1 MTQSLTFSVIIAT
14 ERERRFAY
22 GRSWME
28 PSFRMHTKRASG
40 PEIDLVHEPF
50 VTIDDLL
57 RQAEALLGGLQKLS
71 EYSHPLE
78 VRRGLR
84 KGVRKSMKDDKRS
97 KQIKGAGRTYF
108 LDIEQTKEGKG
119 YLRITESRKGDG
131 DKFER
136 NSINVFPE
144 DADEFVEAVSEFAGE
159 LGED

>member
-1 MTQSLTFSVIIAT
+1 MQSLTFSAITAT
-14 ERERRFAY
+14 VRARRFAY

-28 PSFRMHTKRASG
+28 PSFRMHTKKASG
-40 PEIDLVHEPF
+40 PENDLAREPF

-57 RQAEALLGGLQKLS
+57 QQTEELLSGLQKLS

-84 KGVRKSMKDDKRS
+84 KGVRQCMKDDKRS

-108 LDIEQTKEGKG
+108 LDIEQTKEGKA

-144 DADEFVEAVSEFAGE
+144 DLNEFAAIVSAIAGE
-159 LGED
+159 IVED